1 MSARS
6 KLGRMVRLL
15 AAVASLGTASV
26 AGIDPTAA
34 QTAQFDGV
42 YAGTQTL
49 TDKSSDHNYSKCLK
63 GPFKRKLVVKD
74 GAVTYVYN
82 PTYEGTVTGT
92 VSADGD
98 VSGTVSTTG
107 GGVSLSGRI
116 QGNEFTGEVWS
127 VICTYALQMKRV
139 SQ

>member
-6 KLGRMVRLL
+6 KLGRMVRLSVT
-15 AAVASLGTASV
+15 VASLGTASV

-49 TDKSSDHNYSKCLK
+49 TDKSSGHNYSKCLK

-98 VSGTVSTTG
+98 VSGTVSRG

-116 QGNEFTGEVWS
+116 QGNEFTGEVRS
-127 VICTYALQMKRV
+127 IICTYALQMKRV

>member
-6 KLGRMVRLL
+6 KLGRMVRLS

-42 YAGTQTL
+42 YAGTQRL

-98 VSGTVSTTG
+98 VSGTVSRR
-107 GGVSLSGRI
+107 GGVSLSGSI
-116 QGNEFTGEVWS
+116 QGNEFTGEVS
-127 VICTYALQMKRV
+127 STICTYALQMKRV